1 MDTFTTTGGRPGRA
15 VRPATAAD
23 AWAIRALFA
32 ALHEFNASL
41 EPRFALAE
49 GWERLLIE
57 QLERE
62 CTTSSGVTLVAWDGG
77 VPVGLAMAAE
87 HTDST
92 MFRHRRWAELTALY
106 VVPAARGGDVAD
118 RLLAA
123 ALAWARSRGDDEVR
137 LYVTA
142 ANERARR
149 FYASAGFRPLQEIWT
164 IGPDPAGGTVADEAA

>member
-1 MDTFTTTGGRPGRA
+1 MDTITTTAGGRTLA
-15 VRPATAAD
+15 VRPAGPAD
-23 AWAIRALFA
+23 AWAVHALFA

-41 EPRFALAE
+41 EPRFALAD
-49 GWERLLIE
+49 GWEPVLTE
-57 QLERE
+57 QLDRQCE
-62 CTTSSGVTLVAWDGG
+62 TSRGVTLLAWDGD
-77 VPVGLAMAAE
+77 VPVGLAMAAA

-106 VVPAARGGDVAD
+106 VAPAARGSDIAD

-123 ALAWARSRGDDEVR
+123 ALAWAKSRGDGEVR

-164 IGPDPAGGTVADEAA
+164 IGPDPAAETVADEAA